1 MTLKMLYVGHLVLV
15 GDTEDVVCWLPCHV
29 GDTEDV
35 VCWQPCHGR

>member
-1 MTLKMLYVGHLVLV
+1 MILKMLYVGYLVM
-15 GDTEDVVCWLPCHV
+15 V